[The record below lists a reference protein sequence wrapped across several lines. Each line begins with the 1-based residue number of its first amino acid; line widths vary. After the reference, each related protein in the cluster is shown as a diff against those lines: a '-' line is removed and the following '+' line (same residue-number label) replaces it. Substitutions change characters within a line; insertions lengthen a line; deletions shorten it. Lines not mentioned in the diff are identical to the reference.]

1 MSKYSDLTDLELN
14 LETGEPVIDPN
25 TNDGV
30 LISGTAVILQDTA
43 IRLRTQLGQIKRQG
57 LDDFGW
63 DYMARLKKDIDL
75 NTLMD
80 TAREI
85 ERMVLLDTRVDDAR
99 AVPFDK
105 TDEETVLYKITL
117 EIEDAI
123 AGEVTVTL

>member
-1 MSKYSDLTDLELN
+1 MGKFDDLTDLQLD
-14 LETGEPVIDPN
+14 LATGEPVIDPN

-30 LISGTAVILQDTA
+30 LIRGTAVILQDTA

-63 DYMARLKKDIDL
+63 DYMARIKSDINLDR
-75 NTLMD
+75 LME

-85 ERMVLLDTRVDDAR
+85 ERVTLQDTRIDDAR
-99 AVPFDK
+99 AVPFEK

-117 EIEDAI
+117 EIDDAI